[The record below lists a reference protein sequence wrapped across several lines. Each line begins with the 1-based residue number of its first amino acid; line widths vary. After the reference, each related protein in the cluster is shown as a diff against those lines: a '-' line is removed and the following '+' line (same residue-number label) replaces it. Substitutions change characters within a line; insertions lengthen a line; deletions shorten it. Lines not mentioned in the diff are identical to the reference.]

1 MIPAPTPEELEK
13 YRQDIVFSETLCQQK
28 LTFHTTWGLFSPREI
43 DEGSRLLLGYLPFDD
58 LTGQRS
64 SGQRSSGQR
73 AQCLDVG
80 CGYGALGLTLAA
92 SCKDAMVTMV
102 DKDYVAIEYCRKNAE
117 LNGLT
122 NTDIFLSNGLN
133 QVEAEGFDL
142 VVTNLPA
149 KSGKELYTLM
159 FYDMYSKLKPGACC
173 YIVTINGL
181 RQFVKRNFNDIFGNY
196 KKLKQGAVYTVAMA
210 TKS

>member
-1 MIPAPTPEELEK
+1 MIPAPTPAELEK
-13 YRQDIVFSETLCQQK
+13 YRRDIVFSETLCQHP

-43 DEGSRLLLGYLPFDD
+43 DAGSRLLLDYLNVAD
-58 LTGQRS
+58 G
-64 SGQRSSGQR
+64 
-73 AQCLDVG
+73 AKCLDVG

-92 SCKDAMVTMV
+92 SCAGGEVTMI
-102 DKDYVAIEYCRKNAE
+102 DKDYVAIEYCRKNATV
-117 LNGLT
+117 NNLT

-133 QVEAEGFDL
+133 QVQANDFDL
-142 VVTNLPA
+142 IVTNLPA

-159 FYDMYSKLKPGACC
+159 FCDIHANLKQGGQC

-196 KKLKQGAVYTVAMA
+196 KKLKQGSVYTVAMA
-210 TKS
+210 TKE

>member
-13 YRQDIVFSETLCQQK
+13 YRRDIVFSETLCAQQ
-28 LTFHTTWGLFSPREI
+28 LTFHTTWGLFSPREV
-43 DEGSRLLLGYLPFDD
+43 DVGSRLLLEYLQVQPDA
-58 LTGQRS
+58 R
-64 SGQRSSGQR
+64 
-73 AQCLDVG
+73 CLDLG
-80 CGYGALGLTLAA
+80 CGYGTLGLTLAA
-92 SCKDAMVTMV
+92 LCPNGQVTLV
-102 DKDYVAIEYCRKNAE
+102 DKDYVAIEYCRKNAS
-117 LNGLT
+117 LNGLD

-133 QVEAEGFDL
+133 QIAGNDFDL
-142 VVTNLPA
+142 IVTNLPA

-159 FYDMYSKLKPGACC
+159 FCDIHAKLKPGGCC

-210 TKS
+210 TKE